1 MQPSLIDRERF
12 VAKLMELQGYETQL
26 ALARRLRVHPST
38 ITRVYSGQRN
48 PGLRLVT
55 AVLRAFPQLRP
66 EDLGIGPWPVGT
78 TAPPRQARSMR
89 YHHTSVKRAG

>member
-1 MQPSLIDRERF
+1 MIGVEHTFDRERF
-12 VAKLMELQGYETQL
+12 VAKLMELQGYDTQL

-55 AVLRAFPQLRP
+55 AVLRAFPHLKP
-66 EDLGIGPWPVGT
+66 EDLGLVPGP
-78 TAPPRQARSMR
+78 PPRQ
-89 YHHTSVKRAG
+89 K

>member
-1 MQPSLIDRERF
+1 MQPSAIDRERF
-12 VAKLMELQGYETQL
+12 VAKLMELQGYDTQL

-55 AVLRAFPQLRP
+55 AVLRCFPHLRP
-66 EDLGIGPWPVGT
+66 EDLGLIPFDGPGIALGGRRPVT
-78 TAPPRQARSMR
+78 
-89 YHHTSVKRAG
+89 YHTNAADRTR

>member
-1 MQPSLIDRERF
+1 MRPSEIDRERF
-12 VAKLMELQGYETQL
+12 VAKLMELQGYDTQL

-55 AVLRAFPQLRP
+55 AVLRAFPHLRP
-66 EDLGIGPWPVGT
+66 EDLGLVPETRRRERGQP
-78 TAPPRQARSMR
+78 
-89 YHHTSVKRAG
+89 